1 MVLCLTHAPPELSLP
16 ATTSTRFIF
25 EVVGELR
32 ICSCRE
38 MRQIWLKLDVICA
51 AGGSLEVGQ
60 GEKLQLHDLI
70 SK

>member
-1 MVLCLTHAPPELSLP
+1 
-16 ATTSTRFIF
+16 
-25 EVVGELR
+25 
-32 ICSCRE
+32 